1 MKTLAVVVVL
11 AAVAIGAAV
20 HYAGRSA
27 EKTTT
32 TLLAIPDQASRV
44 AARADVSAAL
54 PALQTF
60 AAENGGYAGL
70 TVDALRRIDPSV
82 ASTASLRNLSASGYC
97 LQVTVG
103 TATASVTGPGGA
115 ITDGPCP

>member
-1 MKTLAVVVVL
+1 MKTIGVVVVL
-11 AAVAIGAAV
+11 AVIAIGAAV
-20 HYAGRSA
+20 HFAGRAA

-32 TLLAIPDQASRV
+32 SILAMPDQASRA
-44 AARADVSAAL
+44 AARANVSAAL
-54 PALQTF
+54 PALQAF

-82 ASTASLRNLSASGYC
+82 SPTASLRDLSASSYC

-115 ITDGPCP
+115 IVDGPCP